1 MIAILA
7 TTGGTPSPSEGV
19 SAPTATIISAV
30 IAFVTAGI
38 VSLVT
43 NALTHKRERNAYRR
57 ELNLKRLNELYGPV
71 KLLLDQNK
79 VLSAQL
85 KEGRPEAW
93 HILDHVNE
101 IRGDVDDKAIV
112 DQILAIDKKI
122 ANILEEKS
130 GLCLIPIP
138 DSFSKFLGHY
148 SMLSRAFAGQ
158 SIVRNS
164 SYEYFPKQFEADV
177 LGGYNLLAA
186 KLKKESGE

>member
-7 TTGGTPSPSEGV
+7 TTGGTTSPSQGI

-30 IAFVTAGI
+30 IALVTAGI

-43 NALTHKRERNAYRR
+43 NALTHKRERNTYRR
-57 ELNLKRLNELYGPV
+57 ELNLKRLNELYGPL

-85 KEGRPEAW
+85 KEGRPEDW
-93 HILDHVNE
+93 HILDNVSE
-101 IRGDVDDKAIV
+101 IKGDVDDKAIV

-122 ANILEEKS
+122 VGILEDKS

-148 SMLSRAFAGQ
+148 GMLSRAFAGQ

-164 SYEYFPKQFEADV
+164 TYEYFPKKFEADV
-177 LGGYNLLAA
+177 LEGYDTLAA